1 MAREDQLDQ
10 MKELGVTPSFF
21 VGHVYYWGDRHR
33 DIFLGPQRAAHIS
46 PLASAARRGV
56 RFTLHNDTPVTP
68 VNPLLLVWCAVNRLT
83 SDGKVLGPEQRISAM
98 QALRA
103 VTSDAAWQNFEE
115 KRKGSIEPGK
125 MADFVVL
132 SANPLE
138 IEPSRIREIGVLETV
153 VGGKTAYR
161 AGSGARP

>member
-1 MAREDQLDQ
+1 MRR
-10 MKELGVTPSFF
+10 T
-21 VGHVYYWGDRHR
+21 
-33 DIFLGPQRAAHIS
+33 IIAAHIC
-46 PLASAARRGV
+46 PLASPACRGV

-83 SDGKVLGPEQRISAM
+83 SDGTVLGPDQRISVM

-125 MADFVVL
+125 LADFVAL
-132 SANPLE
+132 SANPIE
-138 IEPSRIREIGVLETV
+138 IEPARIREITVLETI
-153 VGGKTAYR
+153 VGGKTMYR
-161 AGSGARP
+161 RPKCNQVK

>member
-1 MAREDQLDQ
+1 
-10 MKELGVTPSFF
+10 
-21 VGHVYYWGDRHR
+21 
-33 DIFLGPQRAAHIS
+33 
-46 PLASAARRGV
+46 
-56 RFTLHNDTPVTP
+56 
-68 VNPLLLVWCAVNRLT
+68 
-83 SDGKVLGPEQRISAM
+83 M

-138 IEPSRIREIGVLETV
+138 IEPARIREIRVLETV
-153 VGGKTAYR
+153 VGGKTVYR
-161 AGSGARP
+161 AGSATRP